1 MVLHTCQTAAAF
13 AVQATGRARIAVR
26 VFQVAAT
33 AVMPITLAVLTAP
46 AVPAVPAVVMV
57 GTVAQAMAAVVVAG
71 IDLRLKV
78 LNVP

>member
-46 AVPAVPAVVMV
+46 AVPAVVMV